1 MFFILFSEEKRN
13 KTKNKKNSSRLEINP
28 LVDADADADDVS
40 CEPTLSLYIF
50 KLIESMGDFDFLL
63 STDNKWF
70 LFSFL
75 CQTTGNCLACGRT
88 ARAWVGCPSSSPEV
102 LLSPELLCL
111 LELMIILT

>member
-28 LVDADADADDVS
+28 LVDADADDDDVS

-70 LFSFL
+70 LFCSYVRQQETAWRVDGQRGRGWAVRRLLRRCF
-75 CQTTGNCLACGRT
+75 CRRNCF
-88 ARAWVGCPSSSPEV
+88 VF
-102 LLSPELLCL
+102 
-111 LELMIILT
+111 